1 MVVPM
6 QLNLPAKNQQPEKH
20 HSVLLML
27 TASFRC
33 CSGPDECKDTKPC
46 FACHDLIL
54 QHQKRYIRGTYITR
68 WKRLKARMQVLNQ
81 SAMERSMASLSVHS
95 VQDLI
100 GMREWFPSM
109 ATDATPDEQQEHL
122 GRKTEARFR
131 MWFLKQMAGRYRW
144 KHAEDPFAGVD
155 LPRIHERI
163 TTFLEGAYVGFHYG
177 QLTPQEFYAMVTD
190 TWLRRYVS
198 FHEARAT
205 NSSQRRA
212 ERFRYM
218 GDVAND
224 DPDVVD
230 GDGGQVEL
238 VGDDVDDDLS
248 LDIAAEKMEMARHPV
263 NQFNLEDILYRRTQ
277 WEQILKSKKE
287 QTNLRVSLQKLT
299 DLFAAIGG
307 IPQRQPCDRMAS
319 SESFVKVGDILLALT
334 FVIDLRW
341 MLCV

>member
-1 MVVPM
+1 M

-33 CSGPDECKDTKPC
+33 CSGLDECKDTKPC

-68 WKRLKARMQVLNQ
+68 WKRLKARMQILNQ
-81 SAMERSMASLSVHS
+81 SAMERSMASLSIHS

-109 ATDATPDEQQEHL
+109 ATNAKPDERQEHL
-122 GRKTEARFR
+122 DRKTEARFR
-131 MWFLKQMAGRYRW
+131 MWFLKHMVSRYRW
-144 KHAEDPFAGVD
+144 KHAEDPFAGAD

-163 TTFLEGAYVGFHYG
+163 AAFLEGAYVGFHYG
-177 QLTPQEFYAMVTD
+177 QLTPQEFYAMVSD

-205 NSSQRRA
+205 SSSQRRA

-218 GDVAND
+218 GVSTETNAICHDVMFCRPAAPTSIESN
-224 DPDVVD
+224 
-230 GDGGQVEL
+230 EL
-238 VGDDVDDDLS
+238 
-248 LDIAAEKMEMARHPV
+248 EH
-263 NQFNLEDILYRRTQ
+263 
-277 WEQILKSKKE
+277 
-287 QTNLRVSLQKLT
+287 
-299 DLFAAIGG
+299 
-307 IPQRQPCDRMAS
+307 PQRVQSKSAETAGRPLPRQGRRSSKIKEEPCRKLGHAT
-319 SESFVKVGDILLALT
+319 LRLPT
-334 FVIDLRW
+334 FRYTI
-341 MLCV
+341 